1 MAAAWKRSEAA
12 NCFFES
18 AGLGTEANERSTP
31 KKKCWVLALSYISNN
46 RHGVCGC
53 LRIKVFLVH
62 FIKKTFNR
70 SNMLLKAISP
80 TK

>member
-46 RHGVCGC
+46 RHGVCPWM
-53 LRIKVFLVH
+53 
-62 FIKKTFNR
+62 
-70 SNMLLKAISP
+70 SNSFSCPLYQKNI
-80 TK
+80 